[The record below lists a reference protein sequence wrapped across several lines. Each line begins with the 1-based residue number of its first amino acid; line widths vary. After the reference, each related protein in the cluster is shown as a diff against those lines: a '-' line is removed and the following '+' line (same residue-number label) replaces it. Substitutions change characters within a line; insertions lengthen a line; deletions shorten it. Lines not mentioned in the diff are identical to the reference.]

1 MMTKITSIII
11 LMIIAQIRISAQFVG
26 YYNLGGGGVDTSNS
40 QLVIFPNHEFAI
52 TNLEDFQYGTW
63 KEDGNNKIICTQTK
77 NENPISIAG
86 YKGKNTKNAKSRL
99 RFSYFEGKD
108 VYLGYAK
115 DGQTPEKFF
124 PIFNKGANCT
134 EINFIEKDLKDIKS
148 IQLIVHSDPYFNHT
162 GYKYPYEATVY
173 SFPVSSQYLLY
184 DLIYDESS
192 SYPKIEFMVEKKGK
206 NFEVNGQDIGE
217 QKELRD
223 NLFNEFSA
231 YKEKTENQL
240 KRGYEMNG
248 ENILVSKISD
258 KMMDDNNEE
267 PLLIAKC
274 KDGRYN

>member
-1 MMTKITSIII
+1 MF
-11 LMIIAQIRISAQFVG
+11 IAQVKISAQFVG

-52 TNLEDFQYGTW
+52 TSLENFQYGTW

-86 YKGKNTKNAKSRL
+86 YKGKNAENTKARL
-99 RFSYFEGKD
+99 RFSNFEWND
-108 VYLGYAK
+108 VYLGYSK
-115 DGQTPEKFF
+115 EDKTPEKFF
-124 PIFNKGANCT
+124 PIFNDGANCT
-134 EINFIEKDLKDIKS
+134 EINFIEKNLNNIES
-148 IQLIVHSDPYFNHT
+148 IQLIVHSDPYFQHT

-173 SFPVSSQYLLY
+173 NFPVSSKYLHY
-184 DLIYDESS
+184 DLIYDGSALN
-192 SYPKIEFMVEKKGK
+192 PKIEFILEKKGE
-206 NFEVNGQDIGE
+206 NFEVNGQKIGNQE
-217 QKELRD
+217 KFRE

-240 KRGYEMNG
+240 KRGYKMDG

-258 KMMDDNNEE
+258 KKMMDKNNEE

-274 KDGRYN
+274 KNDIYN